1 MTLYANPTAGGT
13 VQSADQLSDLSEK
26 IWHDMS
32 EQVPLDQ
39 IDHLVVEAAAQFE
52 DATVTT
58 FIPLLIQRQV
68 RQRLHAEIGVETL
81 LADSPEPQIH

>member
-1 MTLYANPTAGGT
+1 MTLYAVPSAVGAGISR
-13 VQSADQLSDLSEK
+13 SADLLTELSEK
-26 IWHDMS
+26 IWHDLS
-32 EQVPLDQ
+32 EQVPRDQ

-68 RQRLHAEIGVETL
+68 RERLHAVNSL
-81 LADSPEPQIH
+81 YP